1 MHALLL
7 GFAALV
13 IVLFLLH
20 SFTSANTGRLARQIR
35 LAVGALLMV
44 IALALIVRGAAAYG
58 LPIAT
63 FALWLLLRPARSGGA
78 MPSGPG
84 QMSQVRT
91 SHLEMELDLES
102 GTMRG
107 RVLKGVFE
115 GRELDS
121 MAPAELALLWQDCRF
136 EDPQSAQLIEA
147 YLDRI
152 HPSWREDMAR
162 SESEVGHGGRMT
174 VDEAADIL
182 GVAPDA
188 DASEI
193 RRAHRD
199 LMKKLHPDR
208 GGSSYLA
215 TKINE
220 AKDILL
226 ERKGPTG

>member
-13 IVLFLLH
+13 ILLFFLH
-20 SFTSANTGRLARQIR
+20 SFASANTGQVARQIR
-35 LAVGALLMV
+35 LGVGTILIAIA
-44 IALALIVRGAAAYG
+44 IALASRGAAAYAF
-58 LPIAT
+58 PIGT
-63 FALWLLLRPARSGGA
+63 FGLWLLFRSGGGRRSV
-78 MPSGPG
+78 PSSG
-84 QMSQVRT
+84 QTSQVRT
-91 SHLEMELDLES
+91 DHLEMELDLET
-102 GTMRG
+102 GAMHG
-107 RVLKGVFE
+107 RVLKGVFA
-115 GRELDS
+115 GREIER

-152 HPSWREDMAR
+152 HATWREDMSRA
-162 SESEVGHGGRMT
+162 ESEAGAGGFMT
-174 VDEAADIL
+174 PEEAYNIL
-182 GVAPDA
+182 GLEPG
-188 DASEI
+188 ASAEDI

-220 AKDILL
+220 AKDLL
-226 ERKGPTG
+226 LQNRT

>member
-44 IALALIVRGAAAYG
+44 IALALIARGGAAYG

-63 FALWLLLRPARSGGA
+63 FALWLLLRPGRSGGA
-78 MPSGPG
+78 MSSGPG
-84 QMSQVRT
+84 QTSQVRT
-91 SHLEMELDLES
+91 SHLEMELDLDS
-102 GTMRG
+102 GAMRG

-115 GRELDS
+115 GRELDG

-147 YLDRI
+147 YLDRV
-152 HPSWREDMAR
+152 HPRWREDMAR
-162 SESEVGHGGRMT
+162 AESEVGHGGHMT
-174 VDEAADIL
+174 LEEAAEIL
-182 GVAPDA
+182 GVAVDA
-188 DASEI
+188 DAGEI
-193 RRAHRD
+193 RRAHRE

-220 AKDILL
+220 AKDLLL
-226 ERKGPTG
+226 ERKR

>member
-13 IVLFLLH
+13 IVLFALH
-20 SFTSANTGRLARQIR
+20 SFTGANTGRLARHIR
-35 LAVGALLMV
+35 MAVGVIIMAVAAALML
-44 IALALIVRGAAAYG
+44 RGAAGYAIP
-58 LPIAT
+58 LAT
-63 FALWLLLRPARSGGA
+63 FALWLLIRRGGGGA
-78 MPSGPG
+78 TAVPSG
-84 QMSQVRT
+84 QTSQVRT

-102 GTMRG
+102 GAMYG

-115 GRELDS
+115 GRDIET

-152 HPSWREDMAR
+152 HPTWREDMAR
-162 SESEVGHGGRMT
+162 AEAEVGAGGRMT
-174 VDEAADIL
+174 VEEAYEIL
-182 GVAPDA
+182 GLRPG
-188 DASEI
+188 ASAEDI
-193 RRAHRD
+193 RKAHRD
-199 LMKKLHPDR
+199 LMKKMHPDR

-220 AKDILL
+220 AKDLL
-226 ERKGPTG
+226 LGGGR

>member
-44 IALALIVRGAAAYG
+44 IALALIARGAAAYG

-78 MPSGPG
+78 MPPGPG
-84 QMSQVRT
+84 QTSQVRT

-102 GTMRG
+102 GAMRG

-115 GRELDS
+115 GRELDG

-152 HPSWREDMAR
+152 YPSWREDMAR
-162 SESEVGHGGRMT
+162 AESEVGHGGQMT
-174 VDEAADIL
+174 IEEAAEIL

-188 DASEI
+188 DANEI

-220 AKDILL
+220 AKDLLL
-226 ERKGPTG
+226 ERRR

>member
-1 MHALLL
+1 MQALLL
-7 GFAALV
+7 GLAALV
-13 IVLFLLH
+13 IVLFVLH
-20 SFTSANTGRLARQIR
+20 SFTSANTGRLARHIR
-35 LAVGALLMV
+35 LATGV
-44 IALALIVRGAAAYG
+44 IVMTLALALMARGGMALG
-58 LPIAT
+58 LPLAT
-63 FALWLLLRPARSGGA
+63 FALWLLFRGPASGGA
-78 MPSGPG
+78 IPSQSG
-84 QMSQVRT
+84 QTSQVRT

-102 GTMRG
+102 GAMHG

-152 HPSWREDMAR
+152 HPSWREDMSRA
-162 SESEVGHGGRMT
+162 ESEVGHGGRMT
-174 VDEAADIL
+174 VEEAAEIL
-182 GVAPDA
+182 GVKPDA
-188 DASEI
+188 STDEI

-220 AKDILL
+220 AKDLLL
-226 ERKGPTG
+226 ERK